1 MEFSPARS
9 DLDGPDV
16 IEDLL
21 QGVNEWRNIQDIV
34 RATFKA
40 LSDVVKT
47 QGVTICRL
55 ERQISTIKQSADDV
69 RADLELRATKSEVQ
83 RSLADMQFK
92 LDPQQLRIEV
102 ESKVSRTEF

>member
-16 IEDLL
+16 IEDLR

-40 LSDVVKT
+40 LADVVKT

-55 ERQISTIKQSADDV
+55 ER
-69 RADLELRATKSEVQ
+69 
-83 RSLADMQFK
+83 
-92 LDPQQLRIEV
+92 
-102 ESKVSRTEF
+102 